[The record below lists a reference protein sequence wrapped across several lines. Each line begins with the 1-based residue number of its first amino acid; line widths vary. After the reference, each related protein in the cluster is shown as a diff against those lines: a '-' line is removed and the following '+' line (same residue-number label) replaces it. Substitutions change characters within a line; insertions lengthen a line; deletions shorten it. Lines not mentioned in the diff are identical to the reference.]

1 MKHTR
6 MHTHPT
12 HKCVHTGCVLVK
24 QRWQVKVCDCREMKK
39 KRKELKLRMDEQA
52 DVAGVP
58 EGCTRDSVKDR
69 SGGGHP
75 KR

>member
-1 MKHTR
+1 MYTHTP
-6 MHTHPT
+6 HTH
-12 HKCVHTGCVLVK
+12 KGVHTGCVLVK
-24 QRWQVKVCDCREMKK
+24 QRWQIKVCDCLEMK
-39 KRKELKLRMDEQA
+39 KRKELKLRTDEQA
-52 DVAGVP
+52 EVAEVP